1 MRKFGRAAEGSGLEN
16 RQAETLREFESHNF
30 RHAGIAQTAEQSL
43 CKRKV
48 AGSMPASGT
57 SYGCVA
63 QWQSRVPYKAL
74 VDGSSPSASTKTRR
88 VIQLVEIG
96 VLNSPQYW
104 FESSHADQFQRGS
117 GRVVQALAFQ
127 ASENGSIPL
136 IRSSHLE
143 GGTRTGREGQTPV
156 LSEHPARNNQKRAE
170 IGHSWPTSLLANSL
184 RTSGKRN
191 VYLPRAT
198 QVALLRGSSLLPA
211 FLFDPA
217 GMPGMC
223 ATPPFQVQNGT
234 FARLCATHA
243 DLGMGIYS

>member
-1 MRKFGRAAEGSGLEN
+1 MRKFGRAAEGNGLEN

-57 SYGCVA
+57 NYGCVA
-63 QWQSRVPYKAL
+63 RK
-74 VDGSSPSASTKTRR
+74 
-88 VIQLVEIG
+88 
-96 VLNSPQYW
+96 
-104 FESSHADQFQRGS
+104 
-117 GRVVQALAFQ
+117 
-127 ASENGSIPL
+127 NGSIPL
-136 IRSSHLE
+136 IRS
-143 GGTRTGREGQTPV
+143 
-156 LSEHPARNNQKRAE
+156 
-170 IGHSWPTSLLANSL
+170 
-184 RTSGKRN
+184 N

-234 FARLCATHA
+234 FARLCAAHA